1 MDDPTLRR
9 ARQSP
14 LILAGAVFAI
24 LLVMALVATIVVP
37 LLQEQ
42 PFDSVDELDA
52 ANIKSLR
59 VYFLNRKELD
69 NGDDIGPYFAAE
81 EDYAKLLAPLRN
93 VPEVSEFQDARGV
106 WLGEVRVRTKTG
118 RKGTIKLYWV
128 KTPLDLPTAPARL
141 RFQIGPHKYEGGTA
155 TAIVAAASEAAPRGS
170 ATAK

>member
-1 MDDPTLRR
+1 MADPTPRPS
-9 ARQSP
+9 RQSP
-14 LILAGAVFAI
+14 LVIAGAVFAI
-24 LLVMALVATIVVP
+24 LLVMALVATIVIP

-42 PFDSVDELDA
+42 PFDSVDELDP

-69 NGDDIGPYFAAE
+69 GGDDIGPYFAAE

-93 VPEVSEFQDARGV
+93 ISEVEQFQDARGP
-106 WLGEVRVRTKTG
+106 WLGEYRVRTKTG

-128 KTPLDLPTAPARL
+128 KTPLDPPLASARL

-155 TAIVAAASEAAPRGS
+155 EAIIAAANEAAPRGS
-170 ATAK
+170 ATAR